1 MPFAGELILESAKF
15 KIIKSLFRLN
25 IIIGKKLSFMMAK
38 YEADDYAVKNEK
50 MDLRG
55 ISARIKSVILHDSA
69 IIDARLAECRDCE
82 HFIKSTSQ
90 CRKCGC
96 FMKVKARLATASC
109 PVGKWG
115 KEYDFIKGRN
125 VTTVTT

>member
-1 MPFAGELILESAKF
+1 VESAKY
-15 KIIKSLFRLN
+15 KIVNSLLHFN
-25 IIIGKKLSFMMAK
+25 VIIGKKLLHLLAK

-55 ISARIKSVILHDSA
+55 ISDRIKSVVLHDSA

-82 HFIKSTSQ
+82 HFIKATSQ
-90 CRKCGC
+90 CKKCGC

-109 PVGKWG
+109 PIGKWE
-115 KEYDFIKGRN
+115 KEYDFMKGRN
-125 VTTVTT
+125 ATTVTS